1 MNNQSPQP
9 NNRSNDPSRRSNNNY
24 RGQKPPFRRHF
35 QTRILQ
41 TDASKSPALQTNQA
55 VHPFQSPS
63 TSPSLTTPIPAQ
75 SGAPSKHRIVL
86 GRGARKV
93 YGNNFPNKTGSFN
106 RNNSF
111 VKPFQKTS
119 DRPLPSR
126 HIAGARMNIMRKDS
140 AKPARRSAPKPFA
153 LKDGNGDTIPPLALD
168 SIRIIPLGGVE
179 EVGKNMTAVEF
190 GNDIIVIDIGFQFK
204 DENTPG
210 IDYILP
216 NTKYLE
222 ERREK
227 IRAVLVTHGHL
238 DHIGGIPYIMPR
250 IGNPPIFTRL
260 LTSVL
265 IQKRQEEFPNVPKL
279 DMKVVEKNE
288 TITIGKL
295 KVRFFAVTHT
305 IPDAMGVIIETPY
318 GSIVH
323 TGDLKLDHVDGV
335 PTQEEEDEYARA
347 FPVNGEPKVLMLMAD
362 STNVE
367 LPGFSIPEKV
377 VHKNIEQII
386 KNTQGRLI
394 IATFSSLLE
403 RLLKII
409 DFAELYGKKVV
420 IEGRSMKNN
429 IEICKHLGLMKAKK
443 ETIISTDD
451 MDNYPTDRIII
462 LATGAQGDE
471 FAAMMRMSN
480 KTHAKI
486 KITPRDTIMLS
497 SSVIPGNERAVQKL
511 KDNLSRQGAKIIHY
525 RIADVHS
532 SGHANH
538 DETAWIH
545 KHIRPKFFMPAHGY
559 HYMLRVHADIAKEA
573 NGLKEEDVVVPDN
586 GSVIE
591 IQNGGAKLVK
601 LPQKAASGLVLV
613 DGFSVGDVQDVVIRD
628 RQMLAQD
635 GIFIVFGIINSSNG
649 KLKKSPDIISR
660 GFVYLRESQDLLH
673 EVRLLIK
680 ETIEKS
686 TKGMNPINVDFVK
699 ENITDAVSKYLLQKT
714 AKRPMV
720 IPVILTI

>member
-1 MNNQSPQP
+1 MNIPQK
-9 NNRSNDPSRRSNNNY
+9 NIN
-24 RGQKPPFRRHF
+24 
-35 QTRILQ
+35 T
-41 TDASKSPALQTNQA
+41 
-55 VHPFQSPS
+55 
-63 TSPSLTTPIPAQ
+63 TS
-75 SGAPSKHRIVL
+75 SGHRIVL
-86 GRGARKV
+86 GKGARKHPEAV
-93 YGNNFPNKTGSFN
+93 
-106 RNNSF
+106 
-111 VKPFQKTS
+111 
-119 DRPLPSR
+119 R
-126 HIAGARMNIMRKDS
+126 HIAGARMNVIRKES
-140 AKPARRSAPKPFA
+140 RQLKRSGPARPLTQSRTE
-153 LKDGNGDTIPPLALD
+153 DVIPPLKED

-179 EVGKNMTAVEF
+179 EIGRNMTAIEF
-190 GNDIIVIDIGFQFK
+190 GRDIVIIDIGFQFR

-222 ERREK
+222 ERQDR
-227 IRAVLVTHGHL
+227 IRAVIVTHGHL

-250 IGNPPIFTRL
+250 IGNPPLYTRL

-265 IQKRQEEFPNVPKL
+265 IQKRQEEFPHVSKL
-279 DMKVVEKNE
+279 NLKVVEKEE
-288 TITIGKL
+288 TITLGSLKL
-295 KVRFFAVTHT
+295 KFFAVTHT

-318 GSIVH
+318 GAIVH

-335 PTQEEEDEYARA
+335 PTAEEVAEYDRA
-347 FPVNGEPKVLMLMAD
+347 FKLNRPEKGVLLLMAD

-367 LPGFSIPEKV
+367 NPGFSIPEKI
-377 VHKNIEQII
+377 VHRNIEEII
-386 KNTQGRLI
+386 KNVQGRLI

-409 DFAELYGKKVV
+409 DFAEKYGKKVV
-420 IEGRSMKNN
+420 VEGRSMKSNL
-429 IEICKHLGLMKAKK
+429 EICRHLGLMKAKDS
-443 ETIISTDD
+443 TMISTDD
-451 MDNYPTDRIII
+451 IENYPPDRIII

-486 KITPRDTIMLS
+486 RITPRDTIMLS
-497 SSVIPGNERAVQKL
+497 SSIIPGNERAVQKL

-545 KHIRPKFFMPAHGY
+545 RQIRPKFFMPVHGY
-559 HYMLRVHADIAKEA
+559 HYMLRVHGEIAREA
-573 NGLKEEDVVVPDN
+573 NGLKEDEVVIPDN
-586 GSVIE
+586 SSIIE
-591 IQNGGAKLVK
+591 IQEKGAKIVK
-601 LPQKAASGLVLV
+601 LKEKAASGLVLV

-635 GIFIVFGIINSSNG
+635 GIFIIFGIINAQNG
-649 KLKKSPDIISR
+649 KLRKSPDIISR
-660 GFVYLRESQDLLH
+660 GFVYLRESQELLH
-673 EVRLLIK
+673 EARLLIK
-680 ETIEKS
+680 DTIERS
-686 TKGMNPINVDFVK
+686 TRGQNPINIDFVK
-699 ENITDAVSKYLLQKT
+699 DSITDAVGKFLLNKT